1 MRKQL
6 PLSLITLW
14 QEQVRQKAHTWNF
27 LTIPIVI
34 MSVFVSLWL
43 LALAFGGAI
52 EANNPL
58 ALLACSILM
67 IGLMLAGRWAHSYIQ
82 SVSIQRNPLLQQTSM
97 AVSRIEQTIAA
108 NDTREPIVAVLREE
122 LSALFAPRPLE
133 TVLYQ
138 PEPHH
143 YHVSTTNQAFAF
155 NAPFVE
161 WLTAQPVN
169 VPIVLPAPLLPA
181 SLAGIQAEMMERGIL
196 LVAPLGRSGWVG
208 LGTPESAAYDDIH
221 KKLLQYLLRPVSERL
236 ERIRVRE
243 NQQKR
248 AEELRSLYWIA
259 QAVNFSMQLDD
270 LMELVYTQLKRVMA
284 LPVFYLALRDQ
295 DADTLSYAFYIE
307 DDERLYPK
315 DTWPVDEGLP
325 GVVLRTSKTLRTDN
339 YVEAC
344 RQRGLQTNS
353 DTRLPVGW
361 MATPLT
367 SGDKSTGVMV
377 ATAYTADITF
387 TEEEENFFVTVAA
400 YTASIL
406 ERHTLYERL
415 AARARQL
422 GTLNEIGNLL
432 ASSLDLRRVLELV
445 VRSAARLLDSEAG
458 SLLLL
463 DQDSGELVFEVA
475 SGPVGADLIGLR
487 MPSDKGIAG
496 AAFTGNRPVITQ
508 NTREDQRWYDSF
520 DKKGESAPTH
530 FVTESIIAA
539 PLNARGRTIGVLE
552 VLNRKDN
559 RAFDNEDSDL
569 LIAFGAQAALAI
581 ENARLFTMTD
591 QALQARLE
599 ELTTLQL
606 IDRQLN
612 ATLDYGAV
620 MAQTLEWAVRMTHT
634 EIGVIGALQEEEDGT
649 KGLRLLAHQG
659 YDEEIFRRY
668 SEEELWPLKKGLIG
682 YTIQI
687 GETCLV
693 TNVTDNPYYER
704 VVPGMQAQLS
714 VPIKRE
720 DHVIGVIALEST
732 QSDTFRKEDVALIE
746 RLADHAAIA
755 IENARLFGQVQRAN
769 EAKTEFVS
777 FVSHELKQPMT
788 SMKGYTDLLMKG
800 IGGALNDQQKQFIQV
815 IRNNVGR
822 MDQLVQSLLDISRIE
837 SGRLR
842 LEMSEVAPEE
852 LISEAVQAFEPTISA
867 KNQTIEVNIEVNLPA
882 VTGDRVRLLQV
893 LTNLVS
899 NANKYTPEGG
909 VVTIHAARWMEGDQ
923 NYVRWSVQD
932 TGIGMTP
939 EEQERLFTKYF
950 RASSAA
956 VRSVQG
962 TGLGLVITR
971 SIIEMHGG
979 RIWVE
984 SEHQKGSTFSFII
997 PVKDNRP

>member
-1 MRKQL
+1 ME
-6 PLSLITLW
+6 LW
-14 QEQVRQKAHTWNF
+14 RDQIRQRTHTRNF
-27 LTIPIVI
+27 LTIPIVVL
-34 MSVFVSLWL
+34 SVFVALWL
-43 LALAFGGAI
+43 LALLFDGIDAR
-52 EANNPL
+52 EPL
-58 ALLACSILM
+58 ILLACALLLSGLIL
-67 IGLMLAGRWAHSYIQ
+67 GARWAYDYVQIA
-82 SVSIQRNPLLQQTSM
+82 SVQKNPLVQKTSA
-97 AVSRIEQTIAA
+97 AVSRIEAAIAKGDA
-108 NDTREPIVAVLREE
+108 REPLVAVLREE
-122 LSALFAPRPLE
+122 LTALFAPRPLE
-133 TVLYQ
+133 TVLYH
-138 PEPHH
+138 PEAHH
-143 YHVSTTNQAFAF
+143 YHISTTNGALAF
-155 NAPFVE
+155 NAPLVE
-161 WLTAQPVN
+161 WMVAQPPN
-169 VPIVLPAPLLPA
+169 VPIPLPAPNLPA
-181 SLAGIQAEMMERGIL
+181 SLAVAQTEMLERGIL
-196 LVAPLGRSGWVG
+196 LVVPMGRSGWVG
-208 LGTPESAAYDDIH
+208 LGTPESTSYDNAH
-221 KKLLQYLLRPVSERL
+221 KNLLQYLMRPVSEGL

-259 QAVNFSMQLDD
+259 QAVNFAMELDD
-270 LMELVYTQLKRVMA
+270 LMELVYTQLKRVIT
-284 LPVFYLALRDQ
+284 LPVFYLALKKP
-295 DADTLSYAFYIE
+295 DADTFFYAFYIE
-307 DDERLYPK
+307 EDERLYPEE
-315 DTWPVDEGLP
+315 TWPVEKGLP
-325 GVVLRTSKTLRTDN
+325 GVVFRTSKTIRTDN
-339 YVEAC
+339 YVEEC
-344 RQRGLQTNS
+344 RQRGLET
-353 DTRLPVGW
+353 DGDEKLPIGW
-361 MATPLT
+361 LATPLT

-377 ATAYTADITF
+377 AAAYTTDVTF
-387 TEEEENFFVTVAA
+387 TDEDENFFVTVAA

-406 ERHTLYERL
+406 ERHALYDRL
-415 AARARQL
+415 ASRARQL

-432 ASSLDLRRVLELV
+432 SSSLDLQRVLELV

-496 AAFTGNRPVITQ
+496 AAFTDNRPVITQ
-508 NTREDQRWYDSF
+508 NTREDQRWYDNF
-520 DKKGESAPTH
+520 DKKGESTPAH

-559 RAFDNEDSDL
+559 RAFDNEDADL
-569 LIAFGAQAALAI
+569 LLAFGAQAALAI

-612 ATLDYGAV
+612 ATLDYAAV
-620 MAQTLEWAVRMTHT
+620 MTQTLEWAVRMTHT

-659 YDEEIFRRY
+659 YDEEVFRRY

-682 YTIQI
+682 YTVQT

-693 TNVTDNPYYER
+693 TNVTENPYYEG
-704 VVPGMQAQLS
+704 VVSGMQAQLS

-732 QSDTFRKEDVALIE
+732 QPDTFRKEDVALIE

-769 EAKTEFVS
+769 EAKTEFIS

-842 LEMSEVAPEE
+842 LEMSEVAPED
-852 LISEAVQAFEPTISA
+852 LIGEAVQAFEPTVSA
-867 KNQTIEVNIEVNLPA
+867 KSQTIKVNIELNLPA
-882 VTGDRVRLLQV
+882 VAGDRGRLLQV

-909 VVTIHAARWMEGDQ
+909 LITIQAARWTENGQD
-923 NYVRWSVQD
+923 YVRWSVQD

-984 SEHQKGSTFSFII
+984 SEYRKGSTFSFII
-997 PVKDNRP
+997 PVKK